1 MTRITIRQGGPEGPQ
16 RQEQPRRASG
26 RGRERY
32 LTAEALLR
40 YLLQADDS
48 MDTLIKCN
56 PQGERLVTTDQSIYE
71 AVGSLKGY
79 DNVNLRNLVK
89 LLEVVDIVSFSERMA
104 SPRTILTEGR
114 VDELRKAALSAGAA
128 GGPGRS
134 TDTQKKHDGRPS
146 GA

>member
-1 MTRITIRQGGPEGPQ
+1 MTRITIRTGREGQQ
-16 RQEQPRRASG
+16 RQEQPQRAFA

-56 PQGERLVTTDQSIYE
+56 PKEEHLVTTDQSLYE

-89 LLEVVDIVSFSERMA
+89 LLEVVDIVSFGERMDT
-104 SPRTILTEGR
+104 PRTILTEER
-114 VDELRKAALSAGAA
+114 VEELRKAALSSNSGRT
-128 GGPGRS
+128 GP
-134 TDTQKKHDGRPS
+134 DTQKKQEKQDGKSS

>member
-1 MTRITIRQGGPEGPQ
+1 MTRITIRTGREGQQ
-16 RQEQPRRASG
+16 RQEQPQRASA

-56 PQGERLVTTDQSIYE
+56 PKEEHLVTTDQSLYE

-89 LLEVVDIVSFSERMA
+89 LLEVVDIVSLGERMA
-104 SPRTILTEGR
+104 SPRTILTEER
-114 VDELRKAALSAGAA
+114 VDELRKAALSTSSGRT
-128 GGPGRS
+128 GP
-134 TDTQKKHDGRPS
+134 DTQKKQEKQDGKSS